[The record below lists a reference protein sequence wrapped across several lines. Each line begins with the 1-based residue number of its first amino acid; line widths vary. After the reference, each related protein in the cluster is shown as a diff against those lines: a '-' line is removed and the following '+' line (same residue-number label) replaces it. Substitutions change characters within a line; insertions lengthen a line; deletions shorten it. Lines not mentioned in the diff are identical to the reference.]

1 MERLIKK
8 INENVEIV
16 FDKGRFDAWCV
27 YVKKNNG
34 KVAPQDRQN

>member
-16 FDKGRFDAWCV
+16 FDKGRFDAWV
-27 YVKKNNG
+27 YDRYVKNSFLT
-34 KVAPQDRQN
+34 